1 MGSCGP
7 NQVCLFRRGGLHLR
21 YSPDSYDLRAPFVRH
36 SWKAKII
43 MAALAPAFGALAP
56 AFGACGYTGERCPH
70 AGKNSKAN
78 GMRWFACCICHWESP
93 QEKTAKY
100 MHQDGVCS
108 QTGIRYKSGD
118 YICLLCWLAT
128 KRDRLRFG
136 DVCLCKDTMMMLAHM
151 RLRQLCLAHWENR
164 AAPGI
169 QGLDDI
175 WNDIW
180 NDICLALRARC
191 AELEARVEALESQEM
206 HAAAD
211 NFDLAALEELMSTD
225 WMMQGGGSGSGDGLP
240 NLSRV
245 AACPT
250 LRLRGSSNRRL
261 ELSRPFALLARPS
274 VDPARNCH
282 PITIAIASVR

>member
-56 AFGACGYTGERCPH
+56 AFGACGYNGERCPH
-70 AGKNSKAN
+70 AGKNSRAH
-78 GMRWFACCICHWESP
+78 GMRWFPCCICQWESP

-108 QTGIRYKSGD
+108 QTGIRYQSGS

-136 DVCLCKDTMMMLAHM
+136 DVCLCQDTMVMLAHM
-151 RLRQLCLAHWENR
+151 RLRQLCLTRIKTN
-164 AAPGI
+164 
-169 QGLDDI
+169 
-175 WNDIW
+175 
-180 NDICLALRARC
+180 
-191 AELEARVEALESQEM
+191 
-206 HAAAD
+206 AAD
-211 NFDLAALEELMSTD
+211 AAKYSTCVTAG
-225 WMMQGGGSGSGDGLP
+225 QRHRP
-240 NLSRV
+240 LSR
-245 AACPT
+245 
-250 LRLRGSSNRRL
+250 RLPQDHRRL
-261 ELSRPFALLARPS
+261 NFQGA
-274 VDPARNCH
+274 
-282 PITIAIASVR
+282 